1 LNGTIKKAQANIA
14 NHRIRFE
21 DVATVFDDP
30 LQRSYPTIEN
40 GEERWLTVGRSRFHK
55 ILLVVHTMKELPDD
69 TEIIRIIGA
78 RELEPT
84 ERREYELG

>member
-1 LNGTIKKAQANIA
+1 
-14 NHRIRFE
+14 
-21 DVATVFDDP
+21 
-30 LQRSYPTIEN
+30 
-40 GEERWLTVGRSRFHK
+40 
-55 ILLVVHTMKELPDD
+55 MKELPDD